1 MALFQG
7 WKRPEDSD
15 LICGKEAFH
24 KSILWFYDKQNLFKA
39 ILPGSILNIRKS
51 LPAMRVPEMV
61 SQWFSQVL
69 VDYYHDFLEMD
80 ELATTGG
87 SNQVTTVTT

>member
-24 KSILWFYDKQNLFKA
+24 KSILWFYDKKQNLFKA
-39 ILPGSILNIRKS
+39 ILPGSILNIKKVL
-51 LPAMRVPEMV
+51 LPAIPIDGESVV
-61 SQWFSQVL
+61 SLRSLLITVMTSSKWTSLQQ
-69 VDYYHDFLEMD
+69 LEA
-80 ELATTGG
+80 ATR
-87 SNQVTTVTT
+87 